1 MRTLALVTAPVSL
14 TVALLV
20 GATAASA
27 AEVSFVSGLYK
38 SEETEIAD
46 NDAGKITTI
55 GAGGRFSDQLDARMY
70 WFGQGVLTMRSYD
83 KGDNE
88 DAPSDST
95 SLALGGGVRYYFTKL
110 AESVAP
116 FAYGLGQY
124 KSEKTASGTGSGFTE
139 SEDNGLFYGASFG
152 IRLSLDTDFFVD
164 FESQLFE
171 SALFATRK
179 TEHTSYDAGT
189 GKKTT
194 TKDET
199 KRTELWVQSSGPFEN
214 MIIALGM
221 RI

>member
-1 MRTLALVTAPVSL
+1 MRTLTLSLL
-14 TVALLV
+14 TVSTLL
-20 GATAASA
+20 ASSLASA
-27 AEVSFVSGLYK
+27 AEVSLVSGLYK

-55 GAGGRFSDQLDARMY
+55 GAGGRFSDQLDSRMY
-70 WFGQGVLTMRSYD
+70 WFGQGMLTMRSYD

-95 SLALGGGVRYYFTKL
+95 SLALGGGGRYYSTKL
-110 AESVAP
+110 AESVSP

-124 KSEKTASGTGSGFTE
+124 KSDKTASGTGSGFTE
-139 SEDNGLFYGASFG
+139 TEDNGLFYGASFG

-164 FESQLFE
+164 FESELFE

-179 TEHTSYDAGT
+179 TETTSYATGT
-189 GKKTT
+189 KVTS
-194 TKDET
+194 KDET